1 MKYIKK
7 YQNGTTISGP
17 VIKGRQFPKGT
28 IITNDPD
35 TYKANQDSLKLY
47 KKGLENIRIANNP
60 SGNRI
65 GFWQHPDLGLYERG
79 NGVTSFEE
87 WDGNINQAKP
97 AIISEVGEVD
107 NVSRRIL
114 NAKNKPIRIAV
125 GSGDSEGYYG
135 LPVYKKPAE
144 MVYEPFIN
152 KMQLKGLPVSELPV
166 PQMKNMPD
174 RIEMDSRKGAEY
186 KGINV
191 SHYTDGLGRY
201 TAKLNLSTT
210 PGIRG
215 RISYKDGGILKF
227 QKGTPYTPKEFT
239 EAYINSPNYLKR
251 LEQSGYE
258 LPVVEQNNRLGRVK
272 EVTTYQQKAAPK
284 LLQKAT
290 NIAKGIPYSTTGS
303 TATPLNAK
311 YPSIVIDQK
320 QSKRLGE
327 SMPKIA
333 VHTMSH
339 HETGLK
345 NGEFLNDY
353 DKKQL
358 IDRSHSSCNCEVE
371 PHENKADLNA
381 IRYELFNKKVD
392 VLNGE
397 ITPKNLKLLDRKSLI
412 NKRMSKSYK
421 EEDLLWLLNNIASNN
436 TNSTNQG

>member
-1 MKYIKK
+1 MKYIIKA
-7 YQNGTTISGP
+7 QNGTTISGP
-17 VIKGRQFPKGT
+17 TIRGKQYPKGT
-28 IITNDPD
+28 IVTNDRNDPRLIS
-35 TYKANQDSLKLY
+35 YQDSVRLY
-47 KKGLENIRIANNP
+47 NEANSLPDIFKPGDPELRRVFDLWAGRGTEINPVDIR
-60 SGNRI
+60 NRDT
-65 GFWQHPDLGLYERG
+65 GGY
-79 NGVTSFEE
+79 
-87 WDGNINQAKP
+87 
-97 AIISEVGEVD
+97 
-107 NVSRRIL
+107 
-114 NAKNKPIRIAV
+114 PI
-125 GSGDSEGYYG
+125 
-135 LPVYKKPAE
+135 PVFKKPTQP
-144 MVYEPFIN
+144 VIYQPFVN
-152 KMQLKGLPVSELPV
+152 GMTPKGLPAPTQPTS
-166 PQMKNMPD
+166 QMLNMPD
-174 RIEMDSRKGAEY
+174 RIEMDSRKGTEY
-186 KGINV
+186 KGINI

-215 RISYKDGGILKF
+215 RISYKDGGILKY

-258 LPVVEQNNRLGRVK
+258 IPVEEQNNRLGRVK
-272 EVTTYQQKAAPK
+272 EVTSYQQKASPNF
-284 LLQKAT
+284 LQKAV
-290 NIAKGIPYSTTGS
+290 NISKGIPYSTSGS

-320 QSKRLGE
+320 QAKRLGE
-327 SMPKIA
+327 SVGKIG

-345 NGEFLNDY
+345 NGEFLNEY

-358 IDRSHSSCNCEVE
+358 INRSNSSCNCEVE

-412 NKRMSKSYK
+412 NKRMTKSYNQ
-421 EEDLLWLLNNIASNN
+421 EDLLWLLNNIASNSI
-436 TNSTNQG
+436 NSTNRG